1 MDVQGSG
8 YIDFSDGSPQLFS
21 YAGKNGHA
29 YRSIGKVLIDR
40 GEVKRRYV
48 DAGDSSLGRNT
59 Q

>member
-8 YIDFSDGSPQLFS
+8 YIDFGDGSPLNFS
-21 YAGKNGHA
+21 AMQENGHA